1 MELLKQIITVQYDC
15 NIMAYLIVYNNI
27 NYNNKSTDVEN
38 QNS

>member
-1 MELLKQIITVQYDC
+1 MEFLKYISFVKYNF

-38 QNS
+38 QN

>member
-1 MELLKQIITVQYDC
+1 MEFLKYISTVQYDC
-15 NIMAYLIVYNNI
+15 NIIAYLIVYNKI